1 MADSSTSAA
10 SGAEKPKVAPKPVNP
25 AFKALG
31 IVPCLPP
38 QTPGKAHDRLMQ
50 CDSTGMPNFRFKLP
64 SRNWMIF
71 LTITGS
77 FAGAIIY
84 DRREKRRAQQK
95 WCDLVAH
102 LATEPLAVEQMRRKL
117 TVYLAAPPG
126 DGIRVARDH
135 FKEYVKPILTAAA
148 LDYTV
153 VEGRR
158 EGDVRAGTAESI
170 RKLRR
175 KAGEPSSVVTEPT
188 VESAV
193 LDARER
199 MGIQDEPGPKGDL
212 VIGRHTW
219 KEYVRGLHEGWL
231 GPLDPPS
238 PPVDLLI
245 PEGNGEAMK
254 DIATSDAP
262 SDKQENVETLEKTLE
277 NAEKPEE
284 KPEEKKEEKP
294 KPTGPADA
302 YIYPAETPPP
312 PSPPSL
318 PQSFDNSVPVEFP
331 HVLGFLNTPIRLW
344 RYLNERH
351 MAENIGRQ
359 VASAVLAASSRPYRD
374 ESFSTDSE
382 FIGAAV
388 DSTPSRGSYEQ
399 QSILEVEE
407 KEWHKSVHKREDADK
422 EREWLDD
429 IVLDPRIASR
439 MQTAMISPEDEARA
453 QRIFNQEEYILGQE
467 RPAPVPF
474 WKHLWIK
481 YGYGEDEETIR
492 RKPILPN
499 VDEEHA

>member
-1 MADSSTSAA
+1 MADSSNSAA
-10 SGAEKPKVAPKPVNP
+10 SGAEKPKAAPKPVNP
-25 AFKALG
+25 AFRAL
-31 IVPCLPP
+31 
-38 QTPGKAHDRLMQ
+38 
-50 CDSTGMPNFRFKLP
+50 GMPNFRFKLP

-71 LTITGS
+71 LTVTGS

-102 LATEPLAVEQMRRKL
+102 LASEPLAVEQMRRKL

-126 DGIRVARDH
+126 DGMRVARDH

-153 VEGRR
+153 IEGRR

-175 KAGEPSSVVTEPT
+175 KAGEPSSVVTDPT

-199 MGIQDEPGPKGDL
+199 LGIQDEPGPKGDL

-238 PPVDLLI
+238 PPVDTSV
-245 PEGNGEAMK
+245 PEGTGEAMK
-254 DIATSDAP
+254 DIATGDAP
-262 SDKQENVETLEKTLE
+262 ADKQENVETLEKTLE
-277 NAEKPEE
+277 SAEKPEE

-302 YIYPAETPPP
+302 YIYPAEY
-312 PSPPSL
+312 SSASLPPSL

-331 HVLGFLNTPIRLW
+331 HILGFLNTPIRLW
-344 RYLNERH
+344 RYINERH

-359 VASAVLAASSRPYRD
+359 VASAVLAASSRPFRD
-374 ESFSTDSE
+374 ESFSADSDLS
-382 FIGAAV
+382 GADV
-388 DSTPSRGSYEQ
+388 DSTTSRGGYEQ
-399 QSILEVEE
+399 QNILDVEE
-407 KEWHKSVHKREDADK
+407 KEWHKSVHKREEADK

-439 MQTAMISPEDEARA
+439 MQTVMISPEDEARS
-453 QRIFNQEEYILGQE
+453 QRIFSQEEYILGQE

-474 WKHLWIK
+474 WKGLWIK
-481 YGYGEDEETIR
+481 YGYGEDAETIR

-499 VDEEHA
+499 VDEEDA